1 MGNSVL
7 ALFTF
12 TGRVF
17 SAIFG
22 HLQWQLPHWLAWIV
36 TQLRR
41 VGQHVRQF
49 VRAKPKAAF
58 VALIAAVALAGGSW
72 WGYQWWQAQPKPF
85 EATFKVTDPP
95 RTRIEDESFTIT
107 PLVVRFNASVAPLAA
122 AGKTVSD
129 GLSISPPLEG
139 VWKWQS
145 DRELQF
151 APRADWPVGE
161 RYKVSLGAAAFA
173 PQARLAERELSFK
186 TAAFVAKVAKSEFY
200 QDPRDPALKKGVF
213 ELNFTFPV
221 DAAELEKRLSL
232 ELEEAQKSSALGT
245 LGALVSTKSAPKF
258 TVSYDKLKLNAYV
271 HSAALPLPK
280 ERSTLMLTIA
290 KGLKSSRGG
299 NVTEAEMTQSVA
311 VPGLYSLTIN
321 EVSPTIASNE
331 RYEPEQVLLAV
342 FSATVHE
349 KDVIGATKAW
359 TLPVYHPKTP
369 KDEREGP
376 YEWSDQADITPEVLK
391 QSAKLAL
398 EPIAAEREW
407 SESHSFKYKA
417 DVGRFVFVQV
427 DKNVKSFGGYL
438 LPKAESFII
447 KVPPYPSELKILSEG
462 ALLALSGEKKVA
474 TLVRDL
480 PGLRVEIG
488 RVLPGQLQHLISQTT
503 GNFANPTFDGTFGQD
518 NLTERFEK
526 KIALTT
532 APGKPHYEAID
543 LGDYLRGN
551 ADRKGVFLL
560 TLQGYDPKKEESAKK
575 AEDKAK
581 ADKFTAREE
590 PATEAEVDT
599 PMRNRS
605 EGEGEGD
612 GGGDVETQRDPT
624 SLIERRLVLVT
635 DLGVIIKKSTDGTQD
650 VFVQS
655 IFGGAPVAGASVE
668 IVAKNGL
675 TIATQTTDA
684 TGRAHFAK
692 IEGATREKA
701 PLLAIIK
708 KGNDLSFMPLN
719 RSDRNLDYSRFDV
732 GGERNARSAEQLNA
746 FLFSDRGIYR
756 PGETMK
762 IGMVVKTADWG
773 KQAAGLPLEA
783 EVLDARGLVVK
794 RERIKL
800 PAGGF
805 TELTHATQETSPTGN
820 WSVNLYIVKDG
831 KPGAQIGSTSVRV
844 QEFQPDR
851 MKVQARLSQEPGE
864 GWVSPK
870 DLKGLVNAQNLFGTA
885 AENRRV
891 EASLTLSPTFPAF
904 KGYADYKFYDP
915 LRAKE
920 SFNEALAQSTT
931 NDKGEVQLDLGLS
944 KYAKATYRLHLLT
957 QVFEPEGGRAVSA
970 DTSAMVSELPYLLGF
985 KADGELNFVSRASK
999 RMVNLIA
1006 IDSQAKRTAVEGLKL
1021 QLQEVKFVS
1030 VLTKQSNGTYKYE
1043 SKKKEVSIS
1052 DNALSLP
1059 TVGFNL
1065 ALNTDT
1071 PGTFAYVLRDAVGV
1085 ELNRVEYTVAG
1096 KGNVSRSLER
1106 NAELQLTL
1114 NKKDYLPGEDI
1125 EIAIKAPYAGAGLI
1139 SIERDTVITHQWFKS
1154 DTTASTQRIRL
1165 PANFEGNGYVSV
1177 QFIRDPASD
1186 EIFTSPL
1193 SYGVVPF
1200 ATSLDKR
1207 TNKLTLT
1214 APELV
1219 KSGQVVKMKLASER
1233 PSRAVVF
1240 AVDEGILQVA
1250 RYQAP
1255 EPLKQFYAKR
1265 ALEVRT
1271 AQILDMILPEFK
1283 KVMAAAA
1290 PGGDAESL
1298 LGRNL
1303 NPFKRR
1309 KDKPAV
1315 YWSGIVELN
1324 GERDFTYTVPESF
1337 NGSLKVFALA
1347 VNDDTIGI
1355 AQAKTLV
1362 RSDFVIA
1369 PNMPLAVAPGDEFDV
1384 SVGVTNSV
1392 KGSGKALPVT
1402 LTANLPAGIEVVGE
1416 KSVTLQIDE
1425 LREQVAQFRF
1435 RAKAALGSAGISFNA
1450 SGGTKASKLTSD
1462 VSIRPA
1468 TPYRTVVSIGAFTKS
1483 TEVPIQRD
1491 LFAEL
1496 RKSSASVSVVPLG
1509 LATGLGAYLAD
1520 YPHLCTEQLTSRAF
1534 ADLILAKRPELKLNP
1549 TAANDSSYVSRIVS
1563 VLRSRQNADGGF
1575 GLWQAG
1581 VQADEYASVHAVHWL
1596 IEAKERGEAV
1606 PADLMQR
1613 SLEWLT
1619 QYAAS
1624 PIRDTDTGMGG
1635 LSLLRNRAYAAYLLT
1650 RSGVVTTP
1658 IVASLRESLEARF
1671 GGAKKDEP
1679 MWQDDVAASY
1689 LAASYQLLKQEK
1701 TAADLISRPLKALG
1715 SDSKPLAWGYYYDAT
1730 VRDAQ
1735 TLNILA
1741 RHFPQRAKALPS
1753 STLLALTKP
1762 LQEGRYNTLS
1772 SAYLILALDAYVT
1785 TLGPGA
1791 AAKLAMTEV
1800 DAKGAATALN
1810 GSEGIVQRAVFSLA
1824 AKQLR
1829 FTNESDLNGYYAVV
1843 EAGFDREPPATE
1855 LKQGMEVLRE
1865 YVDKQGQPLTSV
1877 KVGDEVLVRLRFRA
1891 IDRATLSNV
1900 ALTDL
1905 LPGGFEPVVNERA
1918 QDAQGEAPQDKS
1930 KPYLRIGSSGG
1941 WGAEYA
1947 DVREDRVV
1955 LYGTVSSSMSEFVYR
1970 IRATNAG
1977 TFIVPPAYGESM
1989 YERSI
1994 QARSAAGKITVERVA
2009 KK

>member
-1 MGNSVL
+1 MGNTVSILYGFVGSIL
-7 ALFTF
+7 
-12 TGRVF
+12 G
-17 SAIFG
+17 AIFG
-22 HLQWQLPHWLAWIV
+22 RFRWQLPRWLAWIV
-36 TQLRR
+36 SQLLRAGR
-41 VGQHVRQF
+41 YVWQS

-58 VALIAAVALAGGSW
+58 VALLTIAALAGGSC
-72 WGYQWWQAQPKPF
+72 WGYQWWKAQPKPF
-85 EATFKVTDPP
+85 EASFKVTEPP
-95 RTRIEDESFTIT
+95 RTRMEDDNFSIA

-122 AGKTVSD
+122 AGKPVSE
-129 GLSISPPLEG
+129 GLGISPALEG
-139 VWKWQS
+139 AWKWIN

-151 APRADWPVGE
+151 APRADWAVGE
-161 RYKVSLGAAAFA
+161 SYKVNLGAAAFA
-173 PQARLAERELSFK
+173 PQARLAQREFDFK
-186 TAAFVAKVAKSEFY
+186 TAPFVVKILKSEFY

-213 ELNFTFPV
+213 ELNFSFPV
-221 DAAELEKRLSL
+221 DPAELEKRLSL
-232 ELEEAQKSSALGT
+232 ELEEGKKPSGIAALI
-245 LGALVSTKSAPKF
+245 STKTAPKF

-280 ERSTLMLTIA
+280 ERSELALSLA

-299 NVTEAEMTQSVA
+299 NATEAVLKQSVT
-311 VPGLYSLTIN
+311 VPALYSLQIN

-331 RYEPEQVLLAV
+331 RFEPEQVLLTV
-342 FSATVHE
+342 FSATVQE
-349 KDVIGATKAW
+349 KEVIAATKAW
-359 TLPVYHPKTP
+359 LLPVHNPKTP
-369 KDEREGP
+369 KEERDSP
-376 YEWSDQADITPEVLK
+376 YEWSEKADITAEALK
-391 QSAKLAL
+391 QSSKLAL
-398 EPIAAEREW
+398 EPIAAETEW
-407 SESHSFKYKA
+407 TASHSFKYKA
-417 DVGRFVFVQV
+417 DVGRFMYVQI
-427 DKNVKSFGGYL
+427 DNKVKSFGGYL
-438 LPKAESFII
+438 LANTQSFII

-474 TLVRDL
+474 TMVRDL
-480 PGLRVEIG
+480 PGLRIEIG
-488 RVLPGQLQHLISQTT
+488 RVLPGQLQHLMSQSK
-503 GNFANPTFDGTFGQD
+503 GSFANPSFEGSFGQD
-518 NLTERFEK
+518 NLAERFEK
-526 KIALTT
+526 KIKLSTQ
-532 APGKPHYEAID
+532 PGKPHYEAID
-543 LGDYLRGN
+543 LGEYLNGN

-560 TLQGYDPKKEESAKK
+560 TIQGYDPKKDEDEAKAK
-575 AEDKAK
+575 EKAK
-581 ADKFTAREE
+581 AEKFTAKPEPVVPGEGEE
-590 PATEAEVDT
+590 SESQ
-599 PMRNRS
+599 RG
-605 EGEGEGD
+605 EGEGEGEQQTNPESM
-612 GGGDVETQRDPT
+612 V
-624 SLIERRLVLVT
+624 ERRLVLVT

-655 IFGGAPVAGASVE
+655 IFGGAPIEGASVE
-668 IVAKNGL
+668 MVATNGL
-675 TIATQTTDA
+675 TMATQSTDA
-684 TGRAHFAK
+684 AGRARFSK
-692 IEGATREKA
+692 LEGLSREKA

-762 IGMVVKTADWG
+762 IGMIVKTADWG
-773 KQAAGLPLEA
+773 NQAAGLPLEA

-805 TELTHATQETSPTGN
+805 TELSHATQETSPTGN
-820 WSVNLYIVKDG
+820 WSANLYIVKDG
-831 KPGAQIGSTSVRV
+831 KPGSLIGSTVVRV

-851 MKVQARLSQEPGE
+851 MKVQARLSQDAGD

-870 DLKGLVNAQNLFGTA
+870 DLKGIVNAQNLFGTT

-891 EASLTLSPTFPAF
+891 EASITLSPTFPSF
-904 KGYADYKFYDP
+904 KGHAGYKFYDP

-920 SFNEALAQSTT
+920 SFNETLAQSTT
-931 NDKGEVQLDLGLS
+931 NEKGEVELDLGLS

-970 DTSAMVSELPYLLGF
+970 DTSAMVSELPYLVGF
-985 KADGELNFVSRASK
+985 KSDGELNYVSRGSK
-999 RMVNLIA
+999 RIVNLMA
-1006 IDSQAKRTAVEGLKL
+1006 IDPKAQRIAVEGLKL
-1021 QLQEVKFVS
+1021 HLQEVKFVS
-1030 VLTKQSNGTYKYE
+1030 VLAKQNNGTYKYE

-1052 DNALSLP
+1052 DVPLSVPVAGYDL
-1059 TVGFNL
+1059 TL
-1065 ALNTDT
+1065 KTDT
-1071 PGTFAYVLRDAVGV
+1071 PGGFAYVLRDAAGV
-1085 ELNRVEYTVAG
+1085 EMNRVEYTVAG

-1114 NKKDYLPGEDI
+1114 NKKDYAPGEEI
-1125 EIAIKAPYAGAGLI
+1125 EISIKAPYTGAGLI

-1154 DTTASTQRIRL
+1154 DTTASTQRIKL

-1177 QFIRDPASD
+1177 QFIRDPGSD
-1186 EIFTSPL
+1186 EIFMSPL

-1214 APELV
+1214 SPELV
-1219 KSGQVVKMKLASER
+1219 KSGQVVKMKLVADK
-1233 PSRAVVF
+1233 PTRAVVF

-1271 AQILDMILPEFK
+1271 SQILDMILPEFK

-1298 LGRNL
+1298 RGRNL

-1309 KDKPAV
+1309 KDVPAV
-1315 YWSGIVELN
+1315 YWSGIVEVN
-1324 GERDFTYTVPESF
+1324 GERDFSYTVPESF
-1337 NGSLKVFALA
+1337 NGSLRVFALA

-1355 AQAKTLV
+1355 AQGKTTV

-1384 SVGVTNSV
+1384 SVGVTNSI

-1402 LTANLPAGIEVVGE
+1402 LTANLPAGIEAVGE
-1416 KSVTLQIDE
+1416 KVVTLQIDE

-1435 RAKAALGSAGISFNA
+1435 RAKDVLGSAGISFNA
-1450 SGGTKASKLTSD
+1450 SGGAKTSKLTSD
-1462 VSIRPA
+1462 VSIRPS
-1468 TPYRTVVSIGAFTKS
+1468 TPYRTVVSMGSFTKS
-1483 TEVPIQRD
+1483 LDVPIKSD
-1491 LFAEL
+1491 LFTEL

-1549 TAANDSSYVSRIVS
+1549 AASDNGYVGRITN

-1581 VQADEYASVHAVHWL
+1581 VQADEYATVHAVHWL

-1606 PADLMQR
+1606 PPDLMQR
-1613 SLEWLT
+1613 SLDWLT

-1624 PIRDTDTGMGG
+1624 PTRDTDLGLGG
-1635 LSLLRNRAYAAYLLT
+1635 LALMRNRAYAVYLLT
-1650 RSGVVTTP
+1650 RTGIVTTP
-1658 IVASLRESLEARF
+1658 IVASLREALESRF
-1671 GGAKKDEP
+1671 GANSKTDLV
-1679 MWQDDVAASY
+1679 WQDDVAATY

-1701 TAADLISRPLKALG
+1701 TAAELIARPLKTLG
-1715 SDSKPLAWGYYYDAT
+1715 AESKTLGWGYYYDTT

-1741 RHFPQRAKALPS
+1741 RHFPQRAKALPAA
-1753 STLLALTKP
+1753 TLLAITKP
-1762 LQEGRYNTLS
+1762 LQESRYNTLS
-1772 SAYLILALDAYVT
+1772 SAYLMLALDAYVAV
-1785 TLGPGA
+1785 LGPDA
-1791 AAKLAMTEV
+1791 AAKLSMAELDV
-1800 DAKGAATALN
+1800 KGVVTALSA
-1810 GSEGIVQRAVFSLA
+1810 SEGIVRRTGYSVA

-1829 FTNESDLNGYYAVV
+1829 FTNESDLHGYYALV
-1843 EAGFDREPPATE
+1843 EAGFDRAPPTTE

-1865 YVDKQGQPLTSV
+1865 YVDKQGQVLTSV

-1891 IDRATLSNV
+1891 LERGTINNV

-1905 LPGGFEPVVNERA
+1905 LPGGFEPVINERA
-1918 QDAQGEAPQDKS
+1918 QGEPPKDKN
-1930 KPYLRIGSSGG
+1930 KPYLRIGSNSG
-1941 WGAEYA
+1941 WGAEFA

-1955 LYGTVSSSMSEFVYR
+1955 LYGTVDASMSEFVYR

-1977 TFIVPPAYGESM
+1977 TFVVPPAYGESM

-1994 QARSAAGKITVERVA
+1994 QARSAAGKITVERVG

>member
-1 MGNSVL
+1 MGHTLSTL
-7 ALFTF
+7 YGFMASLFI
-12 TGRVF
+12 
-17 SAIFG
+17 AIFG
-22 HLQWQLPHWLAWIV
+22 NFRWQLPRWLAWIV
-36 TQLRR
+36 AQVLRAGRYLWQL
-41 VGQHVRQF
+41 VC
-49 VRAKPKAAF
+49 AKPKAML
-58 VALIAAVALAGGSW
+58 VALAAVALLVGGSW
-72 WGYQWWQAQPKPF
+72 WGYQWWKAQPKPF
-85 EATFKVTDPP
+85 EASFTITEPP
-95 RTRIEDESFTIT
+95 RTRFEEENPTVF

-122 AGKTVSD
+122 AGKSVTE
-129 GLSISPPLEG
+129 GLTISPPIAG
-139 VWKWQS
+139 TWTWVG
-145 DRELQF
+145 DRQLHF
-151 APRADWPVGE
+151 APATDWPVGE
-161 RYKVSLGAAAFA
+161 NYKVNLGTSAFA
-173 PQARLAERELSFK
+173 SQARLAQYEFGFK
-186 TAAFVAKVAKSEFY
+186 TVAFAAKMAKGEFY
-200 QDPRDPALKKGVF
+200 QDPRDPAMKKGVF
-213 ELNFTFPV
+213 ELHFNYPV
-221 DAAELEKRLSL
+221 EPAELEKRLSL
-232 ELEEAQKSSALGT
+232 ALGVAKKAN
-245 LGALVSTKSAPKF
+245 ALVALISSKTEPKL
-258 TVSYDKLKLNAYV
+258 TVSYDKLKLKAYV
-271 HSAALPLPK
+271 HSAALPLPQ
-280 ERSTLMLTIA
+280 ERSDLILTLA
-290 KGLKSSRGG
+290 KGLRSSRAG
-299 NVTEAEMTQSVA
+299 NAFDEALTNAVT
-311 VPGLYSLTIN
+311 VPALYSLEVGN
-321 EVSPTIASNE
+321 VSPIIASNE
-331 RYEPEQVLLAV
+331 RFEPEQLLLTAY
-342 FSATVHE
+342 SASVHE
-349 KDVIGATKAW
+349 KQVIAATKAW
-359 TLPVYHPKTP
+359 LLPADNPKTP
-369 KDEREGP
+369 KEERDGA
-376 YEWSDQADITPEVLK
+376 YDWSSHGDITADALK
-391 QSAKLAL
+391 QSTKLAL
-398 EPIAAEREW
+398 EPIAAETEW
-407 SESHSFKYKA
+407 TPSHSFKYKA
-417 DVGRFVFVQV
+417 DVGRYLFVQI
-427 DKNVKSFGGYL
+427 DNNVKSFGGYL
-438 LPKAESFII
+438 LAHTQSYVI

-480 PGLRVEIG
+480 PGLRIEVG
-488 RVLPGQLQHLISQTT
+488 RVLPGQLQHLISQTK
-503 GNFANPTFDGTFGQD
+503 GGFANPSFEGTFGQD

-526 KIALTT
+526 KIKLNT

-543 LGDYLRGN
+543 LGEYLNGS

-560 TLQGYDPKKEESAKK
+560 TVRGYDPKKDEEDGKAK
-575 AEDKAK
+575 EKAK
-581 ADKFTAREE
+581 ADKFSPRQE
-590 PATEAEVDT
+590 PLAQGE
-599 PMRNRS
+599 S
-605 EGEGEGD
+605 EGSESRDNLGQSEEESEQRAD
-612 GGGDVETQRDPT
+612 PSSLVEQ
-624 SLIERRLVLVT
+624 RLVLVT
-635 DLGVIIKKSTDGTQD
+635 DLGVIIKKSTDGSQD
-650 VFVQS
+650 IFVQS
-655 IFGGAPVAGASVE
+655 IFGGAPIEGASVE

-675 TIATQTTDA
+675 TIATQSTDA
-684 TGRAHFAK
+684 TGRARFAK
-692 IEGATREKA
+692 LEDASREKV
-701 PLLAIIK
+701 PLLTIIK
-708 KGNDLSFMPLN
+708 KGSDLSFMPLN
-719 RSDRNLDYSRFDV
+719 RNDRNLDFSRFDV
-732 GGERNARSAEQLNA
+732 GGERNARSAEQLNS

-805 TELTHATQETSPTGN
+805 TELSHATQETSPTGN

-831 KPGAQIGSTSVRV
+831 KPGSLIGSTAVRV

-851 MKVQARLSQEPGE
+851 MKVQARLSQDASD

-870 DLKGLVNAQNLFGTA
+870 DLKGIVNAQNLFGTT

-891 EASLTLSPTFPAF
+891 EASITLSPTFPSF
-904 KGYADYKFYDP
+904 KGHAGYKFYDP
-915 LRAKE
+915 QRAKE
-920 SFNEALAQSTT
+920 SFSETLAQSTT
-931 NDKGEVQLDLGLS
+931 NDKGEVELDLGLS

-970 DTSAMVSELPYLLGF
+970 DTSAMVSELPYLVGF
-985 KADGELNFVSRASK
+985 KPDGELNFVSRASK
-999 RMVNLIA
+999 RLVNLMA
-1006 IDSQAKRTAVEGLKL
+1006 IDPKAQRRAVEGLKL
-1021 QLQEVKFVS
+1021 QLQEVKYVS
-1030 VLTKQSNGTYKYE
+1030 VLSRQDNGTYKYE

-1052 DNALSLP
+1052 EAALSVPVAGYDL
-1059 TVGFNL
+1059 V
-1065 ALNTDT
+1065 LNTVS
-1071 PGTFAYVLRDAVGV
+1071 PGTFAYVLRDAAGV
-1085 ELNRVEYTVAG
+1085 EINRVEYIVAG

-1114 NKKDYLPGEDI
+1114 SKKDYAPGEDI

-1139 SIERDTVITHQWFKS
+1139 SIERETVITHQWFKS
-1154 DTTASTQRIRL
+1154 DTTASTQRIKL

-1177 QFIRDPASD
+1177 QFIRDPGSD
-1186 EIFTSPL
+1186 EIFMSPL

-1214 APELV
+1214 SPELV
-1219 KSGQVVKMKLASER
+1219 KSGQVVKMKLTADK
-1233 PSRAVVF
+1233 PTRAVVF

-1265 ALEVRT
+1265 ALEVKT
-1271 AQILDMILPEFK
+1271 SQILDLILPEFK

-1309 KDKPAV
+1309 KDVPAV

-1324 GERDFTYTVPESF
+1324 GERDFSYTVPESF

-1355 AQAKTLV
+1355 AQGNTVV

-1384 SVGVTNSV
+1384 SVGVTNSI

-1416 KSVTLQIDE
+1416 KAVTLQIDE

-1435 RAKAALGSAGISFNA
+1435 RAKEVLGSAGISFSA
-1450 SGGTKASKLTSD
+1450 SGGAKTTKLTSD
-1462 VSIRPA
+1462 VSIRPP
-1468 TPYRTVVSIGAFTKS
+1468 TPYRTVVSIGAFTKNVD
-1483 TEVPIQRD
+1483 VPIKSE
-1491 LFAEL
+1491 LFPEL
-1496 RKSSASVSVVPLG
+1496 RKANASVSVVPLG

-1534 ADLILAKRPELKLNP
+1534 ADLILAKRPELKVNP
-1549 TAANDSSYVSRIVS
+1549 AANDNGYVSRITN

-1581 VQADEYASVHAVHWL
+1581 VQADEYATVHAVHWL

-1606 PADLMQR
+1606 PPDLMQR
-1613 SLEWLT
+1613 SMEWLT

-1624 PIRDTDTGMGG
+1624 PTRDTDMGLAG
-1635 LSLLRNRAYAAYLLT
+1635 LALMRNRAYAAYLLT
-1650 RSGVVTTP
+1650 RTGIVTTP
-1658 IVASLRESLEARF
+1658 IVASVREALESRF
-1671 GGAKKDEP
+1671 GVNSKTDLA
-1679 MWQDDVAASY
+1679 WQDDVAASY

-1701 TAADLISRPLKALG
+1701 MAADLIARPLKNLG
-1715 SDSKPLAWGYYYDAT
+1715 NVGKTPGWGYYYDTT

-1735 TLNILA
+1735 TLNIVA
-1741 RHFPQRAKALPS
+1741 RHFPQRAKALPAL
-1753 STLLALTKP
+1753 TLLAITKP
-1762 LQEGRYNTLS
+1762 LQENRYNTLS
-1772 SAYLILALDAYVT
+1772 SAYLMLALDAYVT
-1785 TLGPGA
+1785 VLGPDA
-1791 AAKLAMTEV
+1791 AAKLTMSEV
-1800 DAKGAATALN
+1800 DAKGVVTALN
-1810 GSEGIVQRAVFSLA
+1810 VSEGIVRRAPYSLA

-1829 FTNESDLNGYYAVV
+1829 FGNESDLNGYYAVV
-1843 EAGFDREPPATE
+1843 EAGFERNPPTTE

-1865 YVDKQGQPLTSV
+1865 YVDKQGQVLSSV

-1891 IDRATLSNV
+1891 LDRSAISNV

-1905 LPGGFEPVVNERA
+1905 LPGGFEPVINERA
-1918 QDAQGEAPQDKS
+1918 QGEPPKDKN
-1930 KPYLRIGSSGG
+1930 KPNLRIGSSSG

-1955 LYGTVSSSMSEFVYR
+1955 LYGTVDTSMSEFVYR

-2009 KK
+2009 KR

>member
-1 MGNSVL
+1 MGSKVIS
-7 ALFTF
+7 LFGV

-17 SAIFG
+17 SAVFG
-22 HLQWQLPHWLAWIV
+22 HFRWQLPSWLGWVVAQV
-36 TQLRR
+36 LRA
-41 VGQHVRQF
+41 GLYLWQM
-49 VRAKPKAAF
+49 VRAKPKVTLILLVTAA
-58 VALIAAVALAGGSW
+58 ALSGSSW
-72 WGYQWWQAQPKPF
+72 WSYQWWKAQPKPF
-85 EATFKVTDPP
+85 EATFIVTEPA
-95 RTRIEDESFTIT
+95 RTRIEEENFSIT

-122 AGKTVSD
+122 VGKVVTE
-129 GLSISPPLEG
+129 GLSTDPLLEG
-139 VWKWQS
+139 AWTWRN

-151 APRADWPVGE
+151 APRADWSVGE
-161 RYKVSLGAAAFA
+161 FYKVSLGAAAFA
-173 PQARLAERELSFK
+173 PQARLAQREFSFK
-186 TAAFVAKVAKSEFY
+186 TAPFVAKMIKSEFY

-213 ELNFTFPV
+213 ELNFSFPV
-221 DAAELEKRLSL
+221 DPAELEKRLSL
-232 ELEEAQKSSALGT
+232 EMDQGEKPNALT
-245 LGALVSTKSAPKF
+245 ALISPKIAPKF

-280 ERSTLMLTIA
+280 ERSALTLTIA
-290 KGLKSSRGG
+290 KGLKSARGG
-299 NVTEAEMTQSVA
+299 NATDVDFKQSIT
-311 VPGLYSLTIN
+311 VPSLYSLQVN

-349 KDVIGATKAW
+349 KEMVAATKAW
-359 TLPVYHPKTP
+359 LLPVHNPKTP
-369 KDEREGP
+369 KDERDSP
-376 YEWSDQADITPEVLK
+376 YEWGDLADITAEALK
-391 QSAKLAL
+391 QSTKLTL
-398 EPIAAEREW
+398 EPIASEMEW
-407 SESHSFKYKA
+407 TAAHSFKYKA
-417 DVGRFVFVQV
+417 DVGRFMYVQI
-427 DKNVKSFGGYL
+427 DNKVKSFGGYL
-438 LPKAESFII
+438 LANTQSFII
-447 KVPPYPSELKILSEG
+447 KVPPYPSELKILSDG

-474 TLVRDL
+474 TMVRDL

-488 RVLPGQLQHLISQTT
+488 RVLPGQLQHLMSQTK
-503 GNFANPTFDGTFGQD
+503 GSFANPNFEGSFGQD
-518 NLTERFEK
+518 NLAERFEK
-526 KIALTT
+526 KIKLSTL
-532 APGKPHYEAID
+532 PGKPHYEAID
-543 LGDYLRGN
+543 LGEYLNGST
-551 ADRKGVFLL
+551 DRKGVFLL
-560 TLQGYDPKKEESAKK
+560 TLQGYDPKKEE
-575 AEDKAK
+575 AEQIANEKAK
-581 ADKFTAREE
+581 ADKFTARQEPVAQSESEE
-590 PATEAEVDT
+590 GASPE
-599 PMRNRS
+599 S
-605 EGEGEGD
+605 EGE
-612 GGGDVETQRDPT
+612 QQSDP
-624 SLIERRLVLVT
+624 SSMIERRLVLVT

-655 IFGGAPVAGASVE
+655 IYGGAPVEGASVE
-668 IVAKNGL
+668 IVATNGL
-675 TIATQTTDA
+675 TIATQATDA
-684 TGRAHFAK
+684 TGRARFSK

-719 RSDRNLDYSRFDV
+719 RNDRNLDYSRFDV
-732 GGERNARSAEQLNA
+732 GGERNARSAQQLNA

-762 IGMVVKTADWG
+762 IGMIVKTADWG
-773 KQAAGLPLEA
+773 NQAAGLPLEA

-805 TELTHATQETSPTGN
+805 TELSHATQDTSPTGN
-820 WSVNLYIVKDG
+820 WSANLYIVKDG
-831 KPGAQIGSTSVRV
+831 KPGSLIGSTSVRV

-851 MKVQARLSQEPGE
+851 MKVQARLSQDAGD

-870 DLKGLVNAQNLFGTA
+870 DLKGIVNAQNLFGTT
-885 AENRRV
+885 AEKRRV
-891 EASLTLSPTFPAF
+891 EASITLSPTFPSF
-904 KGYADYKFYDP
+904 NGHVGYKFYDP

-920 SFNEALAQSTT
+920 SYNETLAQSST
-931 NDKGEVQLDLGLS
+931 NEKGEVELDLGLG

-970 DTSAMVSELPYLLGF
+970 DTTAMVSELPYLVGF
-985 KADGELNFVSRASK
+985 KPDGELNYVSRASK
-999 RMVNLIA
+999 RIVNLIA
-1006 IDSQAKRTAVEGLKL
+1006 IDPKAQRMAVNGLKL

-1030 VLTKQSNGTYKYE
+1030 VLAKQANGTYKYE
-1043 SKKKEVSIS
+1043 SKKKEVSVS
-1052 DNALSLP
+1052 DIPLSVSVAGYDL
-1059 TVGFNL
+1059 TI
-1065 ALNTDT
+1065 NTNT
-1071 PGTFAYVLRDAVGV
+1071 PGTFAYVLRDEAGV
-1085 ELNRVEYTVAG
+1085 EINRVEYTVAG
-1096 KGNVSRSLER
+1096 KANVSRSLER
-1106 NAELQLTL
+1106 NAELQLAL
-1114 NKKDYLPGEDI
+1114 NKKDYSPGEDI
-1125 EIAIKAPYAGAGLI
+1125 EVSIKAPYTGAGLI
-1139 SIERDTVITHQWFKS
+1139 SIERDTVITHQWFKA
-1154 DTTASTQRIRL
+1154 DTTASTQRIKL

-1177 QFIRDPASD
+1177 QYIRDPGSD
-1186 EIFTSPL
+1186 EIFMSPL

-1214 APELV
+1214 SPELV
-1219 KSGQVVKMKLASER
+1219 KAGQVVKMKLAANK
-1233 PSRAVVF
+1233 PTRAVVF

-1271 AQILDMILPEFK
+1271 SQILDMILPEFK

-1309 KDKPAV
+1309 KDVPAV
-1315 YWSGIVELN
+1315 YWSGIVEVN
-1324 GERDFTYTVPESF
+1324 GEREFSYTVPESF

-1355 AQAKTLV
+1355 AQGKTVV

-1369 PNMPLAVAPGDEFDV
+1369 PNMPVAVAPGDEFDV

-1416 KSVTLQIDE
+1416 KVVTLQIDE
-1425 LREQVAQFRF
+1425 LREQVAHFRF
-1435 RAKAALGSAGISFNA
+1435 RAREVLGSAGISFSA
-1450 SGGTKASKLTSD
+1450 TGGAKTSKLTSD
-1462 VSIRPA
+1462 VSVRPSA
-1468 TPYRTVVSIGAFTKS
+1468 PYRTVISIGSFTKNAD
-1483 TEVPIQRD
+1483 VPIKGEM
-1491 LFAEL
+1491 FAEL
-1496 RKSSASVSVVPLG
+1496 RKSSASVSIVPLG

-1549 TAANDSSYVSRIVS
+1549 AISDNTYVSRITN

-1581 VQADEYASVHAVHWL
+1581 VQADAFATVHAVHWL
-1596 IEAKERGEAV
+1596 IEAKERGEPV

-1613 SLEWLT
+1613 SMDWLT

-1624 PIRDTDTGMGG
+1624 PTQDTDVGLGG
-1635 LSLLRNRAYAAYLLT
+1635 LALLRNRAYAAYLLT
-1650 RSGVVTTP
+1650 RTGMVTTP
-1658 IVASLRESLEARF
+1658 IVASLREVLNSRF
-1671 GGAKKDEP
+1671 GAGSKADLV
-1679 MWQDDVAASY
+1679 WQDDVAATY
-1689 LAASYQLLKQEK
+1689 LAASYQLLKQES
-1701 TAADLISRPLKALG
+1701 TAADLIGRSVKALG
-1715 SDSKPLAWGYYYDAT
+1715 SDSKTLGWGYYYDTT

-1735 TLNILA
+1735 MLNILA
-1741 RHFPQRAKALPS
+1741 RHFPKRAKALPAA
-1753 STLLALTKP
+1753 TLLAITKP
-1762 LQEGRYNTLS
+1762 LQDNRYNSLS
-1772 SAYLILALDAYVT
+1772 SAYLMLALDAYVT
-1785 TLGPGA
+1785 VLGPDA
-1791 AAKLAMTEV
+1791 AAKLTMSEV
-1800 DAKGAATALN
+1800 DAKGVATAL
-1810 GSEGIVQRAVFSLA
+1810 GASEGIVRRSNYSLA

-1829 FTNESDLNGYYAVV
+1829 FSNDGDLNAYYAVV
-1843 EAGFDREPPATE
+1843 EAGFDRNPPTTE

-1865 YVDKQGQPLTSV
+1865 YVDKQGQALTSV

-1891 IDRATLSNV
+1891 LDRGAISNV

-1905 LPGGFEPVVNERA
+1905 LPGGFEPVINERA
-1918 QDAQGEAPQDKS
+1918 QGEPPKDKN
-1930 KPYLRIGSSGG
+1930 KPYLRIGSNSG
-1941 WGAEYA
+1941 WGAEFA

-1955 LYGTVSSSMSEFVYR
+1955 LYGTVDTNMSEFVYR

-1989 YERSI
+1989 YERNI